1 MNLNLLQLVW
11 SMRNAW
17 WCMQVAELKQQLSN
31 EQTVHHVLE
40 RALHP
45 ASTASARSVVLNIPA
60 FIPAKAKELLAE
72 LVLVEEE
79 IARLESQITTMK
91 GGLAAAQHQRASAMA
106 VTTAHSSYPPSGYA
120 TPPPSTTAVTTA
132 AAYSSAYSPNVHIT
146 NSNGNGNGN
155 GGGAG
160 GATTGKGTAAHVLPV
175 SSRRQ
180 PLDQVAPEIKSMF
193 FINQAMNAEYLK
205 RHLTVTADDRQ
216 AKSPKDQSRGSGA
229 AAGAVSPKMNN
240 IFALPPRTSLD
251 NKVTSQPDNIQMVKW
266 SNFSITIILYLS
278 SVFSCCFE
286 IRTAA

>member
-1 MNLNLLQLVW
+1 MPGGACV
-11 SMRNAW
+11 
-17 WCMQVAELKQQLSN
+17 QVAELKQQLSN

-60 FIPAKAKELLAE
+60 FIPSKAKELLAE

-120 TPPPSTTAVTTA
+120 TPPPSATAVTTA

-155 GGGAG
+155 GSGGGAG

-251 NKVTSQPDNIQMVKW
+251 NKVTSQPDNIQMEH
-266 SNFSITIILYLS
+266 FSSTIILCLS
-278 SVFSCCFE
+278 SVFSCWF
-286 IRTAA
+286 RTAA